1 MFEDFENWLIINTQ
15 QISIYERVKNFH
27 KTKKKYSEN
36 FKIEIME
43 SLVTLEKDPEWPI
56 KLHLNTDL
64 FSFGFQTIFMLYELQ
79 WQISKRWL

>member
-1 MFEDFENWLIINTQ
+1 MREK
-15 QISIYERVKNFH
+15 RP
-27 KTKKKYSEN
+27 KTKKYSEN

-64 FSFGFQTIFMLYELQ
+64 FSFIFQTIFMLHELQ
-79 WQISKRWL
+79 WQISKRWLYKNKTNIS